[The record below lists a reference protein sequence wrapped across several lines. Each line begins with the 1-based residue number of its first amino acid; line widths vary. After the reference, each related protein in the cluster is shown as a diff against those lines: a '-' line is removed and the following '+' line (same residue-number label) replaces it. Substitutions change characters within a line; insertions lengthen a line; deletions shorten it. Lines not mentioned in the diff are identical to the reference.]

1 MQEIESLK
9 DFMKWFEQ
17 VVFQVE
23 SYNMD
28 PILQIFKKIICLGTS
43 FFESLAKKSLA
54 TMDNLFKRA
63 NKHFLLGDYIRV
75 DYSAGLGHQSSDQ
88 ERPCKK
94 L

>member
-1 MQEIESLK
+1 
-9 DFMKWFEQ
+9 MKWFEQ
-17 VVFQVE
+17 VVLQVE

-43 FFESLAKKSLA
+43 FFESLAKKSSA
-54 TMDNLFKRA
+54 TMDNLFRRA

-75 DYSAGLGHQSSDQ
+75 GYSAGLGHQSSDQ
-88 ERPCKK
+88 EQPCKK

>member
-1 MQEIESLK
+1 MVRTSCAPSGVLQHGPHPVNLQE
-9 DFMKWFEQ
+9 
-17 VVFQVE
+17 
-23 SYNMD
+23 NHH
-28 PILQIFKKIICLGTS
+28 LGTS